1 MVGEGCGFLSVQV
14 LLHKAENKIVLSS
27 GTQVYKLYF
36 PFKKKKQKKNLHI
49 DFFFLG
55 YWHLRQ
61 VVFSALTSVD
71 HEAGQPFLPLIYHLL
86 TKGLQTDKNKS

>member
-36 PFKKKKQKKNLHI
+36 LFKKKKKHSTLI
-49 DFFFLG
+49 FFLG